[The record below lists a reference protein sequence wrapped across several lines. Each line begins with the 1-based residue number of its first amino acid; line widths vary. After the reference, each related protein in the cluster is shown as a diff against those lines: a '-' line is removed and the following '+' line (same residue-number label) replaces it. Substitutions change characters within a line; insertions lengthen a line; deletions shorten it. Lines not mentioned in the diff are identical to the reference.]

1 MFLFPGAANA
11 ICDASALVG
20 RRQCAKNR
28 AQQGDPCQQALVAFY
43 RYQPWRR
50 AVVFR
55 PPVVDA
61 PDQAV
66 FQREKSDAGL
76 RVRFHRYGVRDGGA
90 DVAGYSWEELDTLL
104 DKLQNPSE
112 LKAAAVAVTI
122 RKILEDGE
130 LRFTSQYNET
140 SPALIKAREHW
151 TRQAEDRVKI
161 AVELLKFDL
170 DADGEV
176 DDSERAVSHANIWR
190 G

>member
-1 MFLFPGAANA
+1 MATWAATTLCRTSDVRAEAQDLRLALLVDSESEQNRMIQEKINLAKEELRQKLF
-11 ICDASALVG
+11 S
-20 RRQCAKNR
+20 
-28 AQQGDPCQQALVAFY
+28 
-43 RYQPWRR
+43 
-50 AVVFR
+50 
-55 PPVVDA
+55 
-61 PDQAV
+61 
-66 FQREKSDAGL
+66 GL